1 MRALI
6 VAAAAA
12 LALIA
17 APTATAAPADLGG
30 GSTTLKL
37 DPGLV
42 EALTD
47 ASVAV
52 APVSPATAKKGGRV
66 AFPITGGELDPK
78 TAAGVIRHSGGLSIR
93 AGKTTVS
100 LTNFRIKVGKR
111 VSLTARVG
119 DARLKILDLSLAK
132 AKVSRK
138 GFALKVRGVRAYLS
152 RGAASALNKAFK
164 TRLFRRGTRVGT
176 ASVSATFAEAIL
188 SKGSTTLALDAGAA
202 SALSSLGVTAA
213 PISPARARSAGLAF
227 PITGGKVNLST
238 LVGQDHAQ
246 RRDRPEQGLDA
257 RRAHQV
263 HDQRGL
269 RA

>member
-1 MRALI
+1 MKALI

-17 APTATAAPADLGG
+17 APTATAASADLGG

-37 DPGLV
+37 DSGLV

-47 ASVAV
+47 ADVAL
-52 APVSPATAKKGGRV
+52 APVSPATARKGGRV

-78 TAAGVIRHSGGLSIR
+78 TAAGVITHSGGLSIR

-111 VSLTARVG
+111 VSLSARVG

-138 GFALKVRGVRAYLS
+138 GFALKVKGVRAYLS
-152 RGAASALNKAFK
+152 RDAARALNKAFK
-164 TRLFRRGTRVGT
+164 TRPVQARHQGRHRIGLGHVRRGDPGQGLHHARPRRGRCVGAELARRVRRPD
-176 ASVSATFAEAIL
+176 L
-188 SKGSTTLALDAGAA
+188 
-202 SALSSLGVTAA
+202 
-213 PISPARARSAGLAF
+213 PARARSTGLAF

-238 LVGQDHAQ
+238 LV
-246 RRDRPEQGLDA
+246 A
-257 RRAHQV
+257 RSPTAA
-263 HDQRGL
+263 GSL
-269 RA
+269 